1 MKDYAKYV
9 LNFAAKNLKDRMNA
23 NPKQDRDKHA
33 ETVIRHHVLLTMGAG
48 FIPFPVLDILAVTA
62 VQLDMVKQLCQVYDV
77 DYSGMQGKAIVGAL
91 TSSTL
96 TRTAARGML
105 KIIPGVGTVIGGV
118 ALTITTGASTY
129 ALGETF
135 KQHFKNGGTVL
146 DIDTTQLKK
155 AYAEQ
160 FEKGKKIAEKLR
172 KKQEQEQKAELEEL
186 ENIDLENVALEDEPD
201 TPVDPTV
208 DPPQAPPTVLAD
220 DLVEMPTPKPN
231 TKSGRSGKEILEDL
245 QQLTNLKESGALNE
259 AEYEKMKRKLLEEF

>member
-1 MKDYAKYV
+1 MKDYAKYL
-9 LNFAAKNLKDRMNA
+9 LNFAAKNLKDRMKNSP
-23 NPKQDRDKHA
+23 NHDRDKHA
-33 ETVIRHHVLLTMGAG
+33 ETVVRHHVLLTMGAG
-48 FIPFPVLDILAVTA
+48 FIPLPVLDILAVTA

-129 ALGETF
+129 ALGQVF
-135 KQHFKNGGTVL
+135 RQHFKNGGTIL
-146 DIDTTQLKK
+146 DFDTDRLKK

-172 KKQEQEQKAELEEL
+172 KKQEKEQQADLEEM
-186 ENIDLENVALEDEPD
+186 ENIDLEDLAVDTEPEVVEEDF
-201 TPVDPTV
+201 
-208 DPPQAPPTVLAD
+208 
-220 DLVEMPTPKPN
+220 VEMPKPKPA
-231 TKSGRSGKEILEDL
+231 TKSGRTGKEILTDL
-245 QQLTNLKESGALNE
+245 QQLTALKESGALNE
-259 AEYEKMKRKLLEEF
+259 AEYEKMKKKLLEEF

>member
-1 MKDYAKYV
+1 MKDYAKYM

-23 NPKQDRDKHA
+23 NPNQGRDKHA

-118 ALTITTGASTY
+118 ALTVTTGASTY
-129 ALGETF
+129 ALGEVF
-135 KQHFKNGGTVL
+135 KQHFKNGGTIL
-146 DIDTTQLKK
+146 DFDTAQLKK

-172 KKQEQEQKAELEEL
+172 KKQEKEQQAELEEL
-186 ENIDLENVALEDEPD
+186 ENIDLDEIAVEDEPIAEV
-201 TPVDPTV
+201 P
-208 DPPQAPPTVLAD
+208 AD
-220 DLVEMPTPKPN
+220 DLVEMPRPKPS
-231 TKSGRSGKEILEDL
+231 TKSGRSGKEILNDL